1 MAASAM
7 ALLAGSPLEAVRD
20 SLREFPGLEHRL
32 EFVREIDGVKY
43 FNDSKGTNIGA
54 VVKSLESFNVPIIL
68 IAGGRDKAGDF
79 SILRNLVKERVK
91 AIVLIGEA
99 TEKIKRSLGDLT
111 ETLMAKNLQEA
122 VEISRSIS
130 TKGDIVLLSP
140 ACASFDMFADFED
153 RGRQFKKIVTELNDK

>member
-1 MAASAM
+1 
-7 ALLAGSPLEAVRD
+7 LRD
-20 SLREFPGLEHRL
+20 
-32 EFVREIDGVKY
+32 
-43 FNDSKGTNIGA
+43 
-54 VVKSLESFNVPIIL
+54 
-68 IAGGRDKAGDF
+68 
-79 SILRNLVKERVK
+79 LVKERVK